1 MNSMERKL
9 IKAIIDADISKDAI
23 VGIYKFRDF
32 QTTIRAIEKHEDK
45 AIVIVSIRGHDENS
59 KPITQIR
66 EYRFKNIDIAPI
78 IEDTII
84 WEVQ

>member
-1 MNSMERKL
+1 MNHMERKL
-9 IKAIIDADISKDAI
+9 IKAIIDSDIAKDEI

-32 QTTIRAIEKHEDK
+32 QSTIRAIEKHGDR

-66 EYRFKNIDIAPI
+66 EYHFKNIDIAPI

-84 WEVQ
+84 WEVA

>member
-1 MNSMERKL
+1 MERKL
-9 IKAIIDADISKDAI
+9 IKAIIDSDIAKDAI
-23 VGIYKFRDF
+23 VGIYKFRYF
-32 QTTIRAIEKHEDK
+32 QTTIRAIEKHGDR

-59 KPITQIR
+59 KQIMQIR

-78 IEDTII
+78 IDDTII